1 MNWLFNW
8 RGDLDLPRVLA
19 AVAVLLVLGLLCGL
33 LLGGWAGARLGLENG
48 EENRNLREQLASLQA
63 AADEMRQLHTN
74 SETRAMVDAAA
85 LELVRKELVQLQQ
98 EIADL
103 DQGIRFYRSLMTP
116 AELEQGLG
124 IRGVDVIASS
134 DGIRLQFRVIVQQ
147 RARKHENLEGSLRV
161 ELHGTLN
168 EEEQMLELS
177 QLSRQVPSADIRL
190 RFKYFQAI
198 DGELVLPEGFRPDR
212 WRLVATART
221 PRRTEVIEEFPWQI
235 QERPSHVG
243 Q

>member
-1 MNWLFNW
+1 
-8 RGDLDLPRVLA
+8 
-19 AVAVLLVLGLLCGL
+19 
-33 LLGGWAGARLGLENG
+33 
-48 EENRNLREQLASLQA
+48 
-63 AADEMRQLHTN
+63 
-74 SETRAMVDAAA
+74 
-85 LELVRKELVQLQQ
+85 VQQQQ

-134 DGIRLQFRVIVQQ
+134 DGVRLQFRVIVQQ

-161 ELHGTLN
+161 ELHGTLD
-168 EEEQMLELS
+168 EEEQVLELS
-177 QLSRQVPSADIRL
+177 QLSRQVPNADIRL
-190 RFKYFQAI
+190 RFKYFQTI

-212 WRLVATART
+212 WRLLATARK
-221 PRRTEVIEEFPWQI
+221 PRAMEVIEEFPWQL
-235 QERPSHVG
+235 QERQSHVG